1 MRTQILLLLAPVQQ
15 KKLKFEEEV
24 KSDLSDVKQ
33 CLQRLEKR
41 SMVEDEIKRAFEC
54 TICKQVA
61 RQPVISGCCQR
72 LVGCKNCLDMW
83 LAHSPVCRLC
93 KGNSIITAKVEL
105 KGFND
110 LLALFPQGTS
120 ENRTQALSA
129 SQGREADDDDF
140 ESSPP
145 F

>member
-1 MRTQILLLLAPVQQ
+1 MI
-15 KKLKFEEEV
+15 
-24 KSDLSDVKQ
+24 
-33 CLQRLEKR
+33 
-41 SMVEDEIKRAFEC
+41 EDEIKRAFEC

-83 LAHSPVCRLC
+83 LAHSPVCPLC
-93 KGNSIITAKVEL
+93 KGNSIITGKVEL

-110 LLALFPQGTS
+110 LLAFSRQVTS
-120 ENRTQALSA
+120 EDWTQTLSA
-129 SQGREADDDDF
+129 SQEREVDDDDF